1 MSHDLIS
8 DKEIQV
14 IIELRAL
21 NSSSSS
27 SAPPPGQMSVS
38 LRFVVTSNVNCSF
51 WNVQSLCFVF
61 SLIKGK
67 RKITHLLPE
76 DEQILTSNN
85 FSKVE
90 NFQIIV
96 SLF

>member
-1 MSHDLIS
+1 M
-8 DKEIQV
+8 

-21 NSSSSS
+21 NSSSSSS